1 MNYRI
6 RLLHVRT
13 IVCTVLYCNAP
24 FFPSTVE
31 EDVSSLVSF
40 SPQLLV
46 EACVRCLRI
55 IVANYEGSHVMPEA
69 MSAKYRMCTDLANS
83 IKVTKIVGV
92 GGSESGLAM

>member
-1 MNYRI
+1 M
-6 RLLHVRT
+6 
-13 IVCTVLYCNAP
+13 CAVLYCDAP

-83 IKVTKIVGV
+83 IKVTRTGV
-92 GGSESGLAM
+92 DGSESNLAMRD